1 LNRELHIVIV
11 EEPCLSRKVLS
22 KALGMW
28 GYDYVTVETEA
39 AARKAVSSAPSPR
52 LVLVDWL
59 ADFLD
64 AEEFMEWLRSEPAL
78 SDAFVLGGVPRGAVG
93 GIRRCIRSGADDCVS
108 RPYDLDEVRLRLH
121 VVCRAMGLEP
131 EGPVFPEE

>member
-1 LNRELHIVIV
+1 MNTGLHIVIV
-11 EEPCLSRKVLS
+11 EEPCLSRNVLT

-28 GYDYVTVETEA
+28 GYDCVTAETEA
-39 AARKAVSSAPSPR
+39 AARQAVSSAPSPR

-64 AEEFMEWLRSEPAL
+64 ALEFMEWLRSEPGL
-78 SDAFVLGGVPRGAVG
+78 SDVFVLGGVPRGAVG

-121 VVCRAMGLEP
+121 AVCRAMGLEP